1 MIRPALLLLLALA
14 AAPAQAQRSL
24 TIKRFDATIVVTP
37 DGSVDVTESITA
49 RFTGSWNGIFRT
61 VPVEYRTPQG
71 FNWTLRLDL
80 LGVTDGDGRPLEVE
94 SSRERHYIKYRIRV
108 PGAVDATRTVL
119 IRYRAANGL
128 RFLEDHDE
136 LYWNVTGDE
145 WDVPIEAATARIELP
160 AAATGVRAIAFN
172 GVYGS
177 TARDAV
183 VKTEGTTVRV
193 AMPHR
198 LDFHEGLTAVVGWDK
213 GLVAPPSEAE
223 QAVGFLASNWPL
235 GIPILVFLAMF
246 TLWRRVGR
254 DPRRLPV
261 AVQYEPPDSI
271 TPAEAGTLMDESADM
286 RDVTATVTDLAVRG
300 HLRIEE
306 REQSAL
312 FGLITRQEYVF
323 HRLEP
328 AGLPPLVAHEEQVLR
343 GIFARGKNEVRLSEL
358 ENEFYKVLP
367 AVKTQ
372 IFERLV
378 KRGLYR
384 SRPDQVKS
392 RWRVGAIVVGW
403 SHHQPG
409 RRPQRQVPAHPG
421 AVRPRGAGHR
431 PHRFPVQQVHAR
443 SHHRR
448 RPHPRAPAR
457 LRGVP
462 VAGREGALRAGGED
476 AGDVRALSAV
486 RHGVRRGAE
495 VGQGVSGHLPGAAQV
510 VRRQQLVRLRPGPP
524 LQQPVRPVEPRA
536 ERDDLFTAQLEW
548 IGLQQR
554 RVVRRGDPEVVG
566 EAVGE
571 GGNTGSEVRAH
582 RIRTR
587 LKSLLGTP
595 WLCHE
600 IISQEQRLP
609 IRQTTRTFG
618 RSPVRGVATPCR
630 AATLVAR
637 YGLASSANSG

>member
-1 MIRPALLLLLALA
+1 MIRPALLLLLLLSAT
-14 AAPAQAQRSL
+14 PAQAQRSL

-49 RFTGSWNGIFRT
+49 GFTGSWNGIFRT

-94 SSRERHYIKYRIRV
+94 SSRERHYIKYKIRV

-119 IRYRAANGL
+119 IHYRAANGL

-145 WDVPIEAATARIELP
+145 WDVPIELATARIELP

-193 AMPHR
+193 TMPHR

-213 GLVAPPSEAE
+213 GLVSPPSEAE
-223 QAVGFLASNWPL
+223 KAVGVLASNWPL

-286 RDVTATVTDLAVRG
+286 RDITATVTDLAVRG

-312 FGLITRQEYVF
+312 FGLITRQEYIF
-323 HRLEP
+323 HRLQP
-328 AGLPPLVAHEEQVLR
+328 AGLPPLVAHEEQVFR
-343 GIFARGKNEVRLSEL
+343 GIFARGKNEVKLSEL
-358 ENEFYKVLP
+358 ENEFYKILP

-372 IFERLV
+372 IFKRLID
-378 KRGLYR
+378 RGLYR
-384 SRPDQVKS
+384 SRPDRVKS
-392 RWRVGAIVVGW
+392 HWRVGAIVVVGLII
-403 SHHQPG
+403 SLGVVLSAKFQLTP
-409 RRPQRQVPAHPG
+409 VPFILAALVTG
-421 AVRPRGAGHR
+421 LIVFLFSRYM
-431 PHRFPVQQVHAR
+431 
-443 SHHRR
+443 
-448 RPHPRAPAR
+448 PAR
-457 LRGVP
+457 TT
-462 VAGREGALRAGGED
+462 AGARTLERLLGFEEF
-476 AGDVRALSAV
+476 LS
-486 RHGVRRGAE
+486 R
-495 VGQGVSGHLPGAAQV
+495 
-510 VRRQQLVRLRPGPP
+510 
-524 LQQPVRPVEPRA
+524 VEK
-536 ERDDLFTAQLEW
+536 ENYE
-548 IGLQQR
+548 
-554 RVVRRGDPEVVG
+554 RVVKTPEMFERYLPFAMAFGVERKWAKAFQNIYREPPKWYVG
-566 EAVGE
+566 S
-571 GGNTGSEVRAH
+571 N
-582 RIRTR
+582 
-587 LKSLLGTP
+587 
-595 WLCHE
+595 
-600 IISQEQRLP
+600 
-609 IRQTTRTFG
+609 
-618 RSPVRGVATPCR
+618 
-630 AATLVAR
+630 
-637 YGLASSANSG
+637 SSAFDLGRLSNSLSDLSDRAQSVMTSSPRSSSGSGFSSGGSSGGGSGGGGGGGW